1 MREQQ
6 AQAASLGR
14 EELERKIKN
23 WKLSGTMDDAVMVLC
38 KYYKLKTGTELYG
51 QIAQQK
57 IVLADIKEVLTRY
70 LSDSLDERPVR
81 EVPVTKVSVESDD
94 ALIIDESL
102 SNIERC
108 V

>member
-23 WKLSGTMDDAVMVLC
+23 WKLPVTMDDAVMVLC

-70 LSDSLDERPVR
+70 LSTVS
-81 EVPVTKVSVESDD
+81 TKDRS
-94 ALIIDESL
+94 A
-102 SNIERC
+102 RC
-108 V
+108 RLRR